1 MLQQALPDASG
12 EEKYLLQEDT
22 LSTKVFGLFFFFLF
36 FFQLGF
42 NSSLTNTLP
51 LLFLFGSSST

>member
-22 LSTKVFGLFFFFLF
+22 LSTKVFGLFFFSF